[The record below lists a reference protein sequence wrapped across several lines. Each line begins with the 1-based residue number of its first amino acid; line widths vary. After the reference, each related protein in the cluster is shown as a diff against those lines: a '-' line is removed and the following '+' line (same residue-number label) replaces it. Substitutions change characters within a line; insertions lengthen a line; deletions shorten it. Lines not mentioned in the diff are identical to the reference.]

1 MLCLCRLKLS
11 FNLTVS
17 NLAVKEVAVRADSRR
32 QSSPCKEEDL

>member
-1 MLCLCRLKLS
+1 MLCLCRAETL
-11 FNLTVS
+11 FHLTVS